1 MAGNKCSLALYDE
14 PTAVNVA
21 CVCAIFGF
29 VGELIPCL
37 RRGRIKYFGGLE
49 GSFVQAKVGGKRPS
63 TSERFDLATHLRVS
77 NYRSLG
83 S

>member
-49 GSFVQAKVGGKRPS
+49 VPLSKLRLAGN
-63 TSERFDLATHLRVS
+63 DLPRRNASISRLICAFQITGL
-77 NYRSLG
+77 
-83 S
+83 

>member
-1 MAGNKCSLALYDE
+1 LLFFGMARADVRMRLSSLM
-14 PTAVNVA
+14 
-21 CVCAIFGF
+21 F
-29 VGELIPCL
+29 
-37 RRGRIKYFGGLE
+37 RWLE